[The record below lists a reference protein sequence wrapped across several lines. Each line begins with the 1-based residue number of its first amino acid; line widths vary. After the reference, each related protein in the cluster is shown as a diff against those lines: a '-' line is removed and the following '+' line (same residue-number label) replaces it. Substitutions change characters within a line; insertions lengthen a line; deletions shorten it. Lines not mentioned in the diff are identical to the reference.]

1 MGQKI
6 TVLVHEIR
14 PAGYHHTTWNSTNM
28 HGEPIASGVY
38 IYTITAGDYR
48 AVKKMVMMK

>member
-1 MGQKI
+1 
-6 TVLVHEIR
+6 
-14 PAGYHHTTWNSTNM
+14 M
-28 HGEPIASGVY
+28 HGESVASGVY

>member
-1 MGQKI
+1 MGQK
-6 TVLVHEIR
+6 VADLVSNLHQE
-14 PAGYHHTTWNSTNM
+14 GYHNVIWNSM
-28 HGEPIASGVY
+28 DMSGKAVSSGIY